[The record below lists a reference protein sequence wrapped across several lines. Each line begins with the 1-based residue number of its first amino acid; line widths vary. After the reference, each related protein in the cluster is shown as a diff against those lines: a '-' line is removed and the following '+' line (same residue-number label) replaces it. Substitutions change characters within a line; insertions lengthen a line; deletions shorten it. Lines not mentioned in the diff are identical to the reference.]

1 METIT
6 ITFRNQRDIDHYAP
20 YGKTNPIDIV
30 FDMGTTS
37 VVIPPNKFY
46 GDRRIRTVTFLNHV
60 KKIGENAFRDCE
72 ISLVQFEEGFDFL
85 QSHCFATNPLTV
97 VRIDVKQGNR
107 KKSRWVIDRDAFY
120 HCGEGE
126 EQLAFEVNSYSEA
139 IEKYAAKNGFH
150 YINTKKRKPSRAQRR
165 IEPYIS
171 HEPIITTKGMNVVFR
186 NWMFGRKE
194 KRVLDNVDISIHQ
207 QEMIMIVGGSGCGKS
222 TLIKQL
228 FGLEKCNCKN
238 DVTVSIGGKTATG
251 KPFSQRVQKL
261 LFRKIYYAPQF
272 MISNEDLTVKQE
284 IQKNSMMFRGVKY
297 DLSSLAELAKDHH
310 LLDEN
315 YTVDEKHTLDEDD
328 LLLNTKVGKISGGQK
343 KKLLVACSDAMDPLV
358 YIFDEPDSGLD
369 EPSAFNLYISTL
381 RNQQVDKEG
390 KTVIVISHHPRRVMT
405 DFTRTQEKKAKEIP
419 FDAIFTRLIVLAK
432 HKDETGKL
440 CGTIAFDGPPKE
452 ALKFFE
458 LPESS
463 PYNVIISKIMTKAD
477 GGASSQDKIDDYVR
491 SFRKQKGQMR

>member
-6 ITFRNQRDIDHYAP
+6 VTFRNQRDIDQYAP
-20 YGKTNPIDIV
+20 YGKTNPIDLV

-37 VVIPPNKFY
+37 VVIPSNKFY
-46 GDRRIRTVTFLNHV
+46 GDRRIRTVTFLSHV

-72 ISLVQFEEGFDFL
+72 INLVKFEEGFDFL
-85 QSHCFATNPLTV
+85 QSHSFATNPLTV

-120 HCGEGE
+120 HCGDGD

-139 IEKYAAKNGFH
+139 IEKYTKNNNFH
-150 YINTKKRKPSRAQRR
+150 FINTKTRRPSRTQRR
-165 IEPYIS
+165 TAQFIS

-186 NWMFGRKE
+186 EGLFHRKE
-194 KRVLDNVDISIHQ
+194 KRILDNIDISIHQ

-238 DVTVSIGGKTATG
+238 EVTVSIGGKTATG

-284 IQKNSMMFRGVKY
+284 IQKNSVMFRGVKY
-297 DLSSLAELAKDHH
+297 DLSSLAELAKYHH
-310 LLDEN
+310 LLDKN
-315 YTVDEKHTLDEDD
+315 YTIDERHTLDEDD

-343 KKLLVACSDAMDPLV
+343 KKLLVACSDAMNPLV
-358 YIFDEPDSGLD
+358 YVFDEPDSGMD

-381 RNQQVDKEG
+381 RKQQVDEEG

-405 DFTRTQEKKAKEIP
+405 DFTKTQEKKAKDIP

-432 HKDETGKL
+432 HKDRFGKL

-452 ALKFFE
+452 ALKFFG
-458 LPESS
+458 LPETT
-463 PYNVIISKIMTKAD
+463 PYNVIISKIMTTAD
-477 GGASSQDKIDDYVR
+477 GGGSSQDDIDDYVR
-491 SFRKQKGQMR
+491 KYREQKGQMG